1 MSSNATKQQPP
12 AARRS
17 SRLLLAVIGGALLVA
32 LIAGAVWWFTSR
44 ADAAGSSGQF
54 DANGVPVERVD
65 GLPAET
71 SLGVNELRVRAFDE
85 VAAFYQDAVGLA
97 VLDEA
102 EGDMLL
108 GLDTEPIIRLVQS
121 DERLPQPTDAGLFHT
136 AILFPDEAALAATL
150 VLAAEHAPELYQGSA
165 DHLVS
170 EAFYF
175 GDPEGNGVEL
185 YVDRPRAEWQW
196 KDGKVEMDSLPLDPT
211 TFINEHLP
219 AGGADAAERAATV
232 GHVHLKVGDLDQA
245 RAFYADA
252 LGFDVVSEDEGALF
266 YSAGGYH
273 HHLAT
278 NTWQSAGAGPRTT
291 EVGLGAVTVALPD
304 AAAVDAVAERLD
316 GAGVSYE
323 RVERGIVAADPW
335 GNTLRLVDAVSR

>member
-32 LIAGAVWWFTSR
+32 LIAGAAWWFTSR
-44 ADAAGSSGQF
+44 ADAAGSSAQF
-54 DANGVPVERVD
+54 DANGVPVERAD

-85 VAAFYQDAVGLA
+85 VAAFYQDAVGLE
-97 VLDEA
+97 VLEESA
-102 EGDMLL
+102 GDMLL
-108 GLDTEPIIRLVQS
+108 GLEKEPLIRLIQS
-121 DERLPQPTDAGLFHT
+121 EEPLPSPTDAGLFHT

-150 VLAAEHAPELYQGSA
+150 LLAAEHAPGLYQGSA

-196 KDGKVEMDSLPLDPT
+196 EDGKVKMDSLPLDPT

-219 AGGADAAERAATV
+219 EGGADEARRAATV
-232 GHVHLKVGDLDQA
+232 GHVHLKVGDLDEA

-252 LGFDVVSEDEGALF
+252 LGFDVVSEGDGALF

-304 AAAVDAVAERLD
+304 AAAVDAVAARLD
-316 GAGVSYE
+316 DADAAYE

-335 GNTLRLVDAVSR
+335 GNTLRLIAAASR